1 MILRAAISALLGAVV
16 LTACGGDDDVVRP
29 EAPTFAPADSSLSG
43 TVTAGPACPVE
54 QAGTPCPDRP
64 VGGAIVELLGAG
76 DKVVLNTVTD
86 ATGTFRVRAPAGS
99 YTVRATNTG
108 GLTSQAT
115 ESVTLTP
122 GRAATVALVVD
133 SGIR

>member
-1 MILRAAISALLGAVV
+1 MIVRAAVSALLAAVV
-16 LTACGGDDDVVRP
+16 LTACGDDDGVVRP
-29 EAPTFAPADSSLSG
+29 EAPTFAPADSSLNG

-64 VGGAIVELLGAG
+64 VGGAVVELVGAD

-86 ATGTFRVRAPAGS
+86 ATGRFQLRAPAGS
-99 YTVRATNTG
+99 YILRATNTG
-108 GLTSQAT
+108 GLPSQAS
-115 ESVTLTP
+115 EPVTLTA
-122 GRAATVALVVD
+122 GRASTVKLTVD